1 MNQTQ
6 ESAPAPGV
14 AKLFASTRV
23 RPERHLVIVHQ
34 PGWQAIEDWLEIAEA
49 VVRIDPR
56 IAVFVVSADEAN
68 SAAAQQAAALP
79 TLIFAPGPLRR
90 FAPIRGRAYFGHAI
104 PKFEQLRRLAAA
116 GVRVPKTALLQPGM
130 SFSRAEWGPFVI
142 VKPTDLFSSSNG
154 AGISLMRP
162 ERVRFIPAG
171 EYPEDHPGR
180 RGPMLV
186 QQFVDSG
193 PYINAYRVLTL
204 FGRPLF
210 CALEH
215 ANEPRIDLGKADE
228 AIEASTIAT
237 QGIADYSR
245 QYIYEADV
253 VELAAAAYRA
263 IPEAALQG
271 CDIIRDAETR
281 LLYVLELNPGGNTW
295 HFSSD
300 HAREARAT
308 QGPALERQRRT
319 HLDAFG
325 SAAHILAERTRT
337 EAA

>member
-1 MNQTQ
+1 M
-6 ESAPAPGV
+6 
-14 AKLFASTRV
+14 
-23 RPERHLVIVHQ
+23 
-34 PGWQAIEDWLEIAEA
+34 
-49 VVRIDPR
+49 
-56 IAVFVVSADEAN
+56 
-68 SAAAQQAAALP
+68 
-79 TLIFAPGPLRR
+79 
-90 FAPIRGRAYFGHAI
+90 
-104 PKFEQLRRLAAA
+104 
-116 GVRVPKTALLQPGM
+116 
-130 SFSRAEWGPFVI
+130 
-142 VKPTDLFSSSNG
+142 
-154 AGISLMRP
+154 
-162 ERVRFIPAG
+162 
-171 EYPEDHPGR
+171 
-180 RGPMLV
+180 
-186 QQFVDSG
+186 
-193 PYINAYRVLTL
+193 LTL